1 MSIEGISVASNHF
14 MMFEEAQREYYRQ
27 MGRLNTFGLEN
38 ETHSDSI
45 RKKMFE
51 LKDEERLLREYSASE
66 LYVIQ
71 KQLEQKID
79 DFLRELDEQRVTV
92 TIRERPKR

>member
-1 MSIEGISVASNHF
+1 MGIEGVSVASNHF

-38 ETHSDSI
+38 EAHSDSI

-51 LKDEERLLREYSASE
+51 LKDEERSLREYSASE

-71 KQLEQKID
+71 KELKQKVD
-79 DFLRELDEQRVTV
+79 VFLRGLDG
-92 TIRERPKR
+92 

>member
-1 MSIEGISVASNHF
+1 MSIRGVSVASNHF
-14 MMFEEAQREYYRQ
+14 MMFEEAQREYHRQ

-38 ETHSDSI
+38 EAHSDSI

-66 LYVIQ
+66 LYAIQ

-79 DFLRELDEQRVTV
+79 DFLHEFDG
-92 TIRERPKR
+92 

>member
-14 MMFEEAQREYYRQ
+14 MMFEEAQREYHRQ

-38 ETHSDSI
+38 EAHSDSI

-51 LKDEERLLREYSASE
+51 LKDEERLLRECSASE

-71 KQLEQKID
+71 KELRQKID
-79 DFLRELDEQRVTV
+79 DFLRELD
-92 TIRERPKR
+92 K

>member
-1 MSIEGISVASNHF
+1 MSMVGVSVASNHF
-14 MMFEEAQREYYRQ
+14 MVFEEAQREYHRQ

-38 ETHSDSI
+38 EAHSDSI

-51 LKDEERLLREYSASE
+51 LKDEESMLRECSASE

-71 KQLEQKID
+71 KQLKQRID
-79 DFLRELDEQRVTV
+79 NFLHELNE
-92 TIRERPKR
+92 

>member
-1 MSIEGISVASNHF
+1 MSIRGVSVASNHF
-14 MMFEEAQREYYRQ
+14 MMFEEAQREYHRQ

-38 ETHSDSI
+38 EAHSNSI
-45 RKKMFE
+45 RKKMSE
-51 LKDEERLLREYSASE
+51 LKDEESMLKECSASE

-79 DFLRELDEQRVTV
+79 VFLCGLNE
-92 TIRERPKR
+92 

>member
-71 KQLEQKID
+71 KELKLKIN
-79 DFLRELDEQRVTV
+79 DFLRELDG
-92 TIRERPKR
+92 

>member
-38 ETHSDSI
+38 EAHSDNI
-45 RKKMFE
+45 LKKMFE
-51 LKDEERLLREYSASE
+51 LKDEERLLRECSASE

-71 KQLEQKID
+71 KELEQKID
-79 DFLRELDEQRVTV
+79 DFLHEFDG
-92 TIRERPKR
+92 

>member
-1 MSIEGISVASNHF
+1 MGIEGVSVASNLF

-38 ETHSDSI
+38 ESHSDSI
-45 RKKMFE
+45 LKKMFE
-51 LKDEERLLREYSASE
+51 LKDEESMLREYSASE

-71 KQLEQKID
+71 KELEQKID
-79 DFLRELDEQRVTV
+79 DFLRELDE
-92 TIRERPKR
+92 

>member
-1 MSIEGISVASNHF
+1 MSIAGISVASNHF

-38 ETHSDSI
+38 EAHSDSI
-45 RKKMFE
+45 REKMFE
-51 LKDEERLLREYSASE
+51 LKDEERLLRESSASE
-66 LYVIQ
+66 LYIIQ

-79 DFLRELDEQRVTV
+79 DFLRGLDV
-92 TIRERPKR
+92 

>member
-1 MSIEGISVASNHF
+1 MSIRGVSVASNHF

-38 ETHSDSI
+38 EAHSDSI

-71 KQLEQKID
+71 KELRQKID
-79 DFLRELDEQRVTV
+79 DFLRGLDG
-92 TIRERPKR
+92 

>member
-1 MSIEGISVASNHF
+1 MSIRGVSVASNHF
-14 MMFEEAQREYYRQ
+14 MRFEEAQREYYRQ

-38 ETHSDSI
+38 EAHSDSI

-51 LKDEERLLREYSASE
+51 LKDEERLLRECSASE

-79 DFLRELDEQRVTV
+79 VFLRGLNE
-92 TIRERPKR
+92 

>member
-1 MSIEGISVASNHF
+1 MSIRGVSVASNHF

-38 ETHSDSI
+38 EAHSDSI
-45 RKKMFE
+45 LKKMFE
-51 LKDEERLLREYSASE
+51 LKGEESMLREYSASE

-71 KQLEQKID
+71 KELKQKID
-79 DFLRELDEQRVTV
+79 NFLRELDE
-92 TIRERPKR
+92 

>member
-38 ETHSDSI
+38 EAHSDSI

-66 LYVIQ
+66 LYAIQ

-79 DFLRELDEQRVTV
+79 NFLRELDA
-92 TIRERPKR
+92 

>member
-1 MSIEGISVASNHF
+1 MGIEGVSVASNHF

-38 ETHSDSI
+38 EAHSNSI
-45 RKKMFE
+45 LKKMFE
-51 LKDEERLLREYSASE
+51 LKDEESMLREYSASE

-71 KQLEQKID
+71 KQLKKKVD
-79 DFLRELDEQRVTV
+79 DFLRELDE
-92 TIRERPKR
+92 

>member
-1 MSIEGISVASNHF
+1 MGIEGVSVASNHF

-38 ETHSDSI
+38 ESHSDSI
-45 RKKMFE
+45 LKKMFE
-51 LKDEERLLREYSASE
+51 LKDEESMLREYSASE

-71 KQLEQKID
+71 KQLKQKID
-79 DFLRELDEQRVTV
+79 DFLRGLDG
-92 TIRERPKR
+92 

>member
-1 MSIEGISVASNHF
+1 
-14 MMFEEAQREYYRQ
+14 

-38 ETHSDSI
+38 EAHSDSI

-51 LKDEERLLREYSASE
+51 LKDEERSLREYSASE

-71 KQLEQKID
+71 KELKQKVD
-79 DFLRELDEQRVTV
+79 VFLRGLDG
-92 TIRERPKR
+92 

>member
-1 MSIEGISVASNHF
+1 MGIEGVSVASNHF

-38 ETHSDSI
+38 EAHSDSI
-45 RKKMFE
+45 LKKMFE
-51 LKDEERLLREYSASE
+51 LKDEESMLRKYSASE

-71 KQLEQKID
+71 KELKQKVD
-79 DFLRELDEQRVTV
+79 VFLRGLDE
-92 TIRERPKR
+92 

>member
-1 MSIEGISVASNHF
+1 MSIRGVSVASNHF

-38 ETHSDSI
+38 EAHSDSI

-51 LKDEERLLREYSASE
+51 LKDEERSLREYSASE

-71 KQLEQKID
+71 KELKQKVD
-79 DFLRELDEQRVTV
+79 VFLRGLDG
-92 TIRERPKR
+92 

>member
-1 MSIEGISVASNHF
+1 

-38 ETHSDSI
+38 EAHSDNI

-51 LKDEERLLREYSASE
+51 LKDEERMLRECSASE

-71 KQLEQKID
+71 KELEQKID
-79 DFLRELDEQRVTV
+79 DFLHEFDG
-92 TIRERPKR
+92 

>member
-38 ETHSDSI
+38 EAHSDSI

-66 LYVIQ
+66 LYIIQ

-79 DFLRELDEQRVTV
+79 VFLRELDE
-92 TIRERPKR
+92 

>member
-1 MSIEGISVASNHF
+1 
-14 MMFEEAQREYYRQ
+14 MFEEAQREYYRQ

-38 ETHSDSI
+38 EAHSDSI

-66 LYVIQ
+66 LYIIQ

-79 DFLRELDEQRVTV
+79 VFLRELDE
-92 TIRERPKR
+92 

>member
-14 MMFEEAQREYYRQ
+14 MMFEEAQREYYCQ

-38 ETHSDSI
+38 EAHSDSI

-51 LKDEERLLREYSASE
+51 LKDEERSLREYSASE

-71 KQLEQKID
+71 KELKQKVD
-79 DFLRELDEQRVTV
+79 VFLRGLDG
-92 TIRERPKR
+92 

>member
-1 MSIEGISVASNHF
+1 MSIRGVSVASNHF

-38 ETHSDSI
+38 EAHSDCI

-51 LKDEERLLREYSASE
+51 LKDEESMLRECSASKLYIIRKE
-66 LYVIQ
+66 L
-71 KQLEQKID
+71 KQKID
-79 DFLRELDEQRVTV
+79 DFLRELDE
-92 TIRERPKR
+92 

>member
-38 ETHSDSI
+38 EAHSDSI
-45 RKKMFE
+45 LKKMFE

-66 LYVIQ
+66 LYAIQ

-79 DFLRELDEQRVTV
+79 DFLGGLDE
-92 TIRERPKR
+92 

>member
-14 MMFEEAQREYYRQ
+14 MMFEEAQREYYCQ

-38 ETHSDSI
+38 EAHSDSI

-66 LYVIQ
+66 LYIIQ

-79 DFLRELDEQRVTV
+79 DFLGGLDE
-92 TIRERPKR
+92 

>member
-1 MSIEGISVASNHF
+1 MGIEGVSVASNHF

-38 ETHSDSI
+38 ESHSDSI
-45 RKKMFE
+45 LKKMFE
-51 LKDEERLLREYSASE
+51 LKDEESMLREYSASE

-71 KQLEQKID
+71 KELEQKID
-79 DFLRELDEQRVTV
+79 DFLRELDE
-92 TIRERPKR
+92 

>member
-51 LKDEERLLREYSASE
+51 LKDEERLLRECSASE

-79 DFLRELDEQRVTV
+79 AFLHELNE
-92 TIRERPKR
+92 

>member
-27 MGRLNTFGLEN
+27 MGRLNTFGLEK
-38 ETHSDSI
+38 EAHSDSI

-71 KQLEQKID
+71 KQLERRID
-79 DFLRELDEQRVTV
+79 DFLRDLDA
-92 TIRERPKR
+92 